1 MDLPAAR
8 EHWPV
13 FRRRPSVEPETP
25 VYAEDL
31 RNITLTLL
39 DILEELRRVR
49 GLLQEGDDGE
59 EGAGDEP

>member
-1 MDLPAAR
+1 M
-8 EHWPV
+8 